1 MAYLGNEPVNTVGD
15 ISTNIHNG
23 DGTTTAFALPTE
35 VVNDLSVIVTVDGV
49 KQHTDTYS
57 VSGTTLTFSEAP
69 DTGTNNIELIV
80 LGTVQDIGAPASSSV
95 GINHLSASG
104 TASSSTFLR
113 GDNTWTEVNTD
124 LVNDTTPQL
133 GGNLDLNGNTI
144 EGVSATELGYLD
156 GVTSDIQTQIDN
168 IDTDLVNDTTPQLGG
183 NLDANGNNIT
193 GIVTAKSANYTAVDG
208 DSLIITAGG
217 ITITLPAT
225 PSAGDTV
232 VVKDGTGDAANTNW
246 TVARNGSNIASSAT
260 DLTFDKNWAEI
271 TMTYVDATVG
281 WSV

>member
-15 ISTNIHNG
+15 ISTNIHSG
-23 DGTTTAFALPTE
+23 DGATTAFALPTE

-124 LVNDTTPQL
+124 LSGDTTPQL
-133 GGNLDLNGNTI
+133 GGDLDMNANNI
-144 EGVSATELGYLD
+144 EGVTPTEMGYVS
-156 GVTSDIQTQIDN
+156 GTTSSIQTQIDAKQ
-168 IDTDLVNDTTPQLGG
+168 DT
-183 NLDANGNNIT
+183 IT
-193 GIVTAKSANYTAVDG
+193 GLTATGAEMNVVDMSASGSTSGQLLTSN
-208 DSLIITAGG
+208 
-217 ITITLPAT
+217 
-225 PSAGDTV
+225 
-232 VVKDGTGDAANTNW
+232 GTGSVATWQDAPQGVSNSKLFYF
-246 TVARNGSNIASSAT
+246 GSFS
-260 DLTFDKNWAEI
+260 
-271 TMTYVDATVG
+271 
-281 WSV
+281 